1 MINFDDVRKEN
12 LQERNPNWSQ
22 FPDHAYRIIII
33 GGCGSGKTNSLF
45 NLISDQPDIDKIFL
59 YAKDPYGEK
68 YRFLINKQESIGL
81 KH

>member
-12 LQERNPNWSQ
+12 LKERNPNWSQ
-22 FPDHAYRIIII
+22 FPDRANTIIII

-45 NLISDQPDIDKIFL
+45 NLMSDQPDIDNICL

-68 YRFLINKQESIGL
+68 YQFLINKQESIGL